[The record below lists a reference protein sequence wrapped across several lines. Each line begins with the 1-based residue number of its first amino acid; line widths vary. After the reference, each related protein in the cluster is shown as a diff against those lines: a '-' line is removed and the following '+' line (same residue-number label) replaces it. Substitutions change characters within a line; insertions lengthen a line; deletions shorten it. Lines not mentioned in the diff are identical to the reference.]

1 MKKDYLNDCP
11 DYLQDFLFYMET
23 IKGRSER
30 TVDGYYLDLR
40 SFIRF
45 LLIDNSFVPSDTDYK
60 EIKIADASFDLIK
73 NATRTDAMRF
83 LSEFQR
89 NHDNEAKARSRKV
102 SAIRSFYKYL
112 TVSSGKLSENPM
124 LHLETPKLKKT
135 LPKYLTLEQ
144 ALELLTHVETTFTE
158 RDFCIITLFLNC
170 GMRLSE
176 LCGINLHDI
185 RDNQL
190 KLLGKGN
197 KERVVYLNNSC
208 LEAIKNYLTVLDS
221 GEKVKRV
228 DKNALFLNRNG
239 KRIGPRRV
247 EQIVE
252 QCLKEA
258 GLDGMGISPHKLRHT
273 AATLLYQ
280 DAGVDIRVLKELLGH
295 ESLSTTEIY
304 THVSNRQI
312 EDASNRSP
320 LKNVKQP
327 KKKPK
332 EPAEQ

>member
-1 MKKDYLNDCP
+1 MNKSYLNDCP
-11 DYLQDFLFYMET
+11 DYLRDFLFYMET
-23 IKGRSER
+23 IKGRSSR
-30 TVDGYYLDLR
+30 TVDGYYIDLR
-40 SFIRF
+40 SFLRF
-45 LLIDNSFVPSDTDYK
+45 LLIKNHLADESMDYS
-60 EIKIADASFDLIK
+60 EIKIQDAGFDLIQ
-73 NATRTDAMRF
+73 NATRLDAMEF
-83 LSEFQR
+83 LAEFQQ
-89 NHDNEAKARSRKV
+89 NHDNHAKARSRKV

-112 TVSSGKLSENPM
+112 NVSVGKLSENPM
-124 LHLETPKLKKT
+124 QNLETPSLKKA

-144 ALELLTHVETTFTE
+144 ALELLTHVETSFTE
-158 RDFCIITLFLNC
+158 RDFCMITLFLNC

-176 LCGINLHDI
+176 LCGINLSDI
-185 RDNQL
+185 KENRL

-197 KERVVYLNNSC
+197 KERIVYLNNSC
-208 LEAIKNYLTVLDS
+208 LEAIENYKKVLDS

-252 QCLKEA
+252 ECLKKA
-258 GLDGMGISPHKLRHT
+258 GLDGMGITPHKLRHT

-280 DAGVDIRVLKELLGH
+280 NAGVDIRVLKELLGH

-312 EDASNRSP
+312 EDASNKSP
-320 LKNVKQP
+320 LKNVRQP
-327 KKKPK
+327 KKKSSQD
-332 EPAEQ
+332 ER

>member
-1 MKKDYLNDCP
+1 MKKAYLEDCP
-11 DYLQDFLFYMET
+11 EYLKNFLFYMET
-23 IKGRSER
+23 IKGRSSR
-30 TVDGYYLDLR
+30 TVDGYYVDLR

-45 LLIDNSFVPSDTDYK
+45 LLIDNNIVAADLDYK

-73 NATRTDAMRF
+73 NADRFDAMRF
-83 LSEFQR
+83 LSDFKE
-89 NHDNEAKARSRKV
+89 NHDNKEKARSRKV
-102 SAIRSFYKYL
+102 SAIKSFYKYL
-112 TVSSGKLSENPM
+112 TVSSGKLEENPM
-124 LHLETPKLKKT
+124 LNLETPKLRKT

-144 ALELLTHVETTFTE
+144 SLELLTHVETSFTE
-158 RDFCIITLFLNC
+158 RDFCMITLFLNC

-197 KERVVYLNNSC
+197 KERIVYLNGSC
-208 LEAIKNYLTVLDS
+208 MTAIQNYLTVLNS

-239 KRIGPRRV
+239 KRITPRRV

-295 ESLSTTEIY
+295 VSLSTTEIY

-312 EDASNRSP
+312 EDATNKSP
-320 LKNVKQP
+320 LKNVNPP
-327 KKKPK
+327 KKKIK
-332 EPAEQ
+332 ETSEK